1 MPPLTDQVRE
11 ADVSNPNGYYE
22 FEPVK
27 RTKDDPSWLVRAR
40 GKAVKMVYRLL
51 YDLPTDYAYRVVMM
65 QRRVEEVLSSQ
76 RAMLRH
82 QNNDDSVDDAQ
93 MVKIYQ
99 RELANLE
106 SWIQKQANFSKLDMS
121 YNELVKDPASQVLRV
136 ADFLGG
142 NLDQEAMTAV
152 IDPNLYRN
160 RL

>member
-1 MPPLTDQVRE
+1 
-11 ADVSNPNGYYE
+11 
-22 FEPVK
+22 
-27 RTKDDPSWLVRAR
+27 
-40 GKAVKMVYRLL
+40 
-51 YDLPTDYAYRVVMM
+51 
-65 QRRVEEVLSSQ
+65 
-76 RAMLRH
+76 MLRH

>member
-11 ADVSNPNGYYE
+11 ADISNPNGYYE

-27 RTKDDPSWLVRAR
+27 RTKTDPSWLVRAS

-51 YDLPTDYAYRVVMM
+51 YDLPSDYSYRVVMM

-106 SWIQKQANFSKLDMS
+106 SWIQRQANFSKLDMS
-121 YNELVKDPASQVLRV
+121 YNELVKDPASQISRV

-142 NLDQEAMTAV
+142 NLDQQSMTAV